1 MAATAHARAV
11 DGSIRHRKIGS
22 LAEALRSAGHP
33 AEEHSPRSETLSE
46 EEDYDENVRPQ
57 LTQATRLGEQG
68 VKTEVNDSAKS
79 VIARTIT
86 RNDSGIHIPSEDG
99 KSLQRVL
106 QQSSQRMKEKNKHQH
121 SRKFRDLVF
130 THKLSA
136 FDPNNQEA
144 ANSPFHGFYNLFWI
158 AVALFVCKI
167 SANNWRT
174 YGDILGP
181 SDILKTMFSR
191 DGKLGT

>member
-1 MAATAHARAV
+1 MAATGHARVA
-11 DGSIRHRKIGS
+11 DRTIRQRKIGS
-22 LAEALRSAGHP
+22 LAVALRSAGHP
-33 AEEHSPRSETLSE
+33 TDEHSPQSETPS

-57 LTQATRLGEQG
+57 LTDTTRIDEQD
-68 VKTEVNDSAKS
+68 KTEENDSAKLAP
-79 VIARTIT
+79 ARTIT
-86 RNDSGIHIPSEDG
+86 RNDSGIHIPPEDG
-99 KSLQRVL
+99 ISLQHVL
-106 QQSSQRMKEKNKHQH
+106 QQSSRRMKEKSKHQH

-144 ANSPFHGFYNLFWI
+144 ANSPFHGFYNLFWL

-174 YGDILGP
+174 YGNLLGP

-191 DGKLGT
+191 DGKPETQV

>member
-1 MAATAHARAV
+1 
-11 DGSIRHRKIGS
+11 
-22 LAEALRSAGHP
+22 
-33 AEEHSPRSETLSE
+33 
-46 EEDYDENVRPQ
+46 
-57 LTQATRLGEQG
+57 
-68 VKTEVNDSAKS
+68 
-79 VIARTIT
+79 
-86 RNDSGIHIPSEDG
+86 
-99 KSLQRVL
+99 
-106 QQSSQRMKEKNKHQH
+106 MKEKNKHQH